1 MSQSKIKKALGLV
14 KDRTSIGLAK
24 VGMATITTDL
34 EVAIVKAT
42 RHSSS
47 PPDERHIREII
58 TLTSYSRFHVGSA
71 VSAIAK
77 RIGKTRNWTVALKC
91 LILVHR
97 LLAEGDPS
105 YEQEFTYATRRG
117 TRLLNLSD
125 FRDVSHSDSWDFSA
139 FVRTYALYLDQRL
152 ESRMKARDDSLPPK
166 PFRELGTD
174 KVFARI
180 QSLQHILERF
190 LATRPT
196 GYAKQ
201 SRLII
206 ISLYPVVQE
215 SFAVYNE
222 ITEMMSILI
231 DRFTNLE
238 VPQCVNVYETFSRV
252 GKRLDELD
260 SYYDWSKS
268 VGIARSFE
276 YPVIERVTPR
286 KLQIMDDFICD
297 KSASFARRAQ
307 KIAEQETQS
316 VLEIKALPAPGDDQE
331 KKFAEEEEK
340 IADEQAEVRE
350 ETVLPE
356 APKMEKVPD
365 LLDLTG
371 DFTAE
376 ENGDRL
382 ALALFSG
389 EASSAPAAPLAEAI
403 NSAADWEL
411 ALVESTSNLAA
422 KKAELGGGFD
432 VLMLDGLYDGHLANA
447 ASGQAA
453 SAGSASSM
461 VMIPPQPGL
470 LALPA
475 PPSGDGSSSGT
486 GIGSISSDPFAA
498 STMVA
503 PPPYVQMSDM
513 EKKQVFMVQEQQMWN
528 QYAKD
533 GMQGQLALTQ
543 LQYNP
548 YSTPGLV
555 PGSYMGVQ
563 PSLYGGYMQ
572 S

>member
-1 MSQSKIKKALGLV
+1 MSQSKLKKALGLV

-24 VGMATITTDL
+24 VGMATITADL

-47 PPDERHIREII
+47 PPDERHIREIL
-58 TLTSYSRFHVGSA
+58 TLTSYSRYHVGSA
-71 VSAIAK
+71 VSALSK
-77 RIGKTRNWTVALKC
+77 RLAKTRNWTVALKS

-97 LLAEGDPS
+97 LLADGDPS
-105 YEQEFTYATRRG
+105 FEQELSYATRRG
-117 TRLLNLSD
+117 TRILNLSD

-152 ESRMKARDDSLPPK
+152 EARMKTRDDSLPSK
-166 PFRELGTD
+166 SFRELGTD

-180 QSLQHILERF
+180 HSLQHILERF

-201 SRLII
+201 NRLII

-222 ITEMMSILI
+222 ITEIMSILI
-231 DRFTNLE
+231 DRFTTLE
-238 VPQCVNVYETFSRV
+238 VPDCVHVYETFSRV
-252 GKRLDELD
+252 GKQLDELD
-260 SYYDWSKS
+260 SYYDWSKG

-297 KSASFARRAQ
+297 KSASFARRTQ
-307 KIAEQETQS
+307 KIAESEPQS
-316 VLEIKALPAPGDDQE
+316 FLEVKALPAPGDDE
-331 KKFAEEEEK
+331 KEENIAGEGER
-340 IADEQAEVRE
+340 IADGHAEAKE
-350 ETVLPE
+350 ETALE
-356 APKMEKVPD
+356 PKRENVHD
-365 LLDLTG
+365 LLDLSG
-371 DFTAE
+371 EFTAE
-376 ENGDRL
+376 ENNDRL

-389 EASSAPAAPLAEAI
+389 EASSAPAASLAETI

-422 KKAELGGGFD
+422 RKAELGGGFN
-432 VLMLDGLYDGHLANA
+432 VPLLDGLYDGHLANA
-447 ASGQAA
+447 ALSQVGH
-453 SAGSASSM
+453 AGSASSM
-461 VMIPPQPGL
+461 AMFPPQPGL

-475 PPSGDGSSSGT
+475 PPNNGGGGGGG
-486 GIGSISSDPFAA
+486 GINCIMNDPFAA

-503 PPPYVQMSDM
+503 PPPYVQISDM
-513 EKKQVFMVQEQQMWN
+513 EKKQGYMIQEQQMWN

-548 YSTPGLV
+548 YGGAPGLV
-555 PGSYMGVQ
+555 PGSFVGVQ
-563 PSLYGGYMQ
+563 PGLYGGYTQ